1 MSMSLMSLHFSVHFE
16 SKRFGISKTFLLLEN
31 FSSTPVLPNKRP
43 GLEVPFG
50 DFVFS
55 KKLPGDFLPLGGLC
69 TFSM

>member
-1 MSMSLMSLHFSVHFE
+1 MSMSLMSLHLSVHFE
-16 SKRFGISKTFLLLEN
+16 SKRFGISKTFLLLET
-31 FSSTPVLPNKRP
+31 FSPPELPNRTP